1 VPSDYVILVILNGV
15 KMKDNQEFYEF
26 IDDLEQELKKLGD
39 GVAAE
44 KLRLAKEGGSVG
56 TEVFMALS
64 NELNSILITNL
75 DLPLE
80 IRGKISEAIN
90 DLNIALDR

>member
-1 VPSDYVILVILNGV
+1 
-15 KMKDNQEFYEF
+15 
-26 IDDLEQELKKLGD
+26 
-39 GVAAE
+39 
-44 KLRLAKEGGSVG
+44 
-56 TEVFMALS
+56 MALS